1 MCFLKQKEK
10 LDLQTF
16 SSISGDQTMVL
27 CTLARNTIPDYMATM
42 SSSSSMEFHRGL
54 IHLCLVFPFVNS
66 VISILSHISQ
76 YLMNV
81 YCFKTEAS
89 LSVLL

>member
-42 SSSSSMEFHRGL
+42 SSSMEFHRGL

>member
-54 IHLCLVFPFVNS
+54 IHLCLMFPFVNS
-66 VISILSHISQ
+66 VISILSRISQ
-76 YLMNV
+76 YLMNM